1 MHDGAQLPGGPTLE
15 AANHQNGA
23 RRARRPP
30 NEAEAP
36 SHGAEIGLRYDMGQ
50 FYAMKATLEALFGR
64 PVYMKLK
71 ESAGIADWRKAI
83 IRLLDA
89 IALAIE
95 STITIADDG
104 WREDIA
110 AEIAHGKGLIE
121 MNDTTSDL
129 FASLSATLSRIVF
142 LQIGLMPTRT
152 ALSKTVPLKADWWR
166 LDKYRTAQ
174 YVQSTVQR
182 RALDEA
188 RSHRKEA
195 QSRPS
200 D

>member
-1 MHDGAQLPGGPTLE
+1 
-15 AANHQNGA
+15 
-23 RRARRPP
+23 
-30 NEAEAP
+30 
-36 SHGAEIGLRYDMGQ
+36 MGQ
-50 FYAMKATLEALFGR
+50 FYAMKATLK
-64 PVYMKLK
+64 PVWTTRLYELK